1 MKYLKL
7 IRYQNLLMLAF
18 MQLIFRYGFLKLQNI
33 PLALADWQYGLLVLS
48 TVLIAAAGYVINNI
62 FDQDTDLENKP
73 GIVVIGKSITESAAY
88 NIYATLN
95 VSGVA
100 IGFYLSNVIV
110 KPSFAAIFI
119 LIAAT
124 LYIYATSLK
133 QMIVLGNVIV
143 ALLLSF
149 SVVII
154 GVFDLY
160 PVINVGNQLLMAN
173 LFSILLDYALFAFII
188 NFIREIVKDLEDI
201 NGDTN
206 QGMKT
211 LAIVLGIGKTTK
223 LVFALSLLSIIILF
237 VYTKTYFVFNDLF
250 IATLYTFFFVLAPLI
265 FFTIKIWTARSKEDF
280 HTLSTLLKWILFFGI
295 LSIAIISLNIKYN
308 ASKQIK
314 TIQTD
319 PGIRFSKETTIL

>member
-73 GIVVIGKSITESAAY
+73 GMVVIGKSITESAAY

>member
-33 PLALADWQYGLLVLS
+33 PLALSDWQYGLLILS
-48 TVLIAAAGYVINNI
+48 TVLIAAAGYVINDI
-62 FDQDTDLENKP
+62 FDQNTDLDNKP
-73 GIVVIGKSITESAAY
+73 DRVIIGKNISESAAY

-95 VSGVA
+95 ISGVLL
-100 IGFYLSNVIV
+100 GFYLSNVIL

-133 QMIVLGNVIV
+133 QMMVLGNVVV
-143 ALLLSF
+143 ALLLAF

-160 PVINVGNQLLMAN
+160 PVIDAGNQLLMAN
-173 LFSILLDYALFAFII
+173 LFSILLDYALFAFLI

-201 NGDTN
+201 NGDKN

-211 LAIVLGIGKTTK
+211 LAITLGIAKTTK
-223 LVFALSLLSIIILF
+223 LVFILGLVPIIALF
-237 VYTKTYFVFNDLF
+237 VYTKTYFVANDLF
-250 IATLYTFFFVLAPLI
+250 IATLYSFLFVLAPLI
-265 FFTIKIWTARSKEDF
+265 FFTIKIWTAKSKEEF

-295 LSIAIISLNIKYN
+295 LSIVIITLNIKYN
-308 ASKQIK
+308 AS
-314 TIQTD
+314 
-319 PGIRFSKETTIL
+319 R